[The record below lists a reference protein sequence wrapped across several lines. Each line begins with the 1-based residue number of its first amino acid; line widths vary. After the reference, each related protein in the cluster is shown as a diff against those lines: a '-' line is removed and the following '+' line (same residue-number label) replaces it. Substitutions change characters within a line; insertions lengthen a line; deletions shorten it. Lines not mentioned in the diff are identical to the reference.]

1 MKSISQNVVIFLINL
16 AIFLSILLLF
26 FSYNLHY
33 FYLHGAPVYDGGFCA
48 WLSRFAAGW
57 LMRNPP
63 LIGGFALPI
72 HFWLIYFL
80 SHGVAAIL
88 PDMPYAVWNSLF
100 MALWPAL
107 LWLGLFL
114 LLPEEA
120 VRSPVRRAAFAVLL
134 TLNGLTLSMLGFP
147 HVESFIPA
155 LFLVGIACWLGRRSH
170 ADQALAIVAFAVM
183 LSVREDAGLHA
194 CLALAALAAA
204 AFWAKNEMLARRL
217 MVFAA
222 VGFCYSAS
230 VLALQKFA
238 VPEGGQAMGRVYLGH
253 PFLAHVD
260 GQMLAHRLIYWAGPR
275 CYIFV
280 PLAILAAAACYWR
293 DRSLALGVAICLP
306 WLGLSLVAFSPI
318 AGGLFGYYSVPL
330 MFGFFWPLLL
340 ARLPGAAPGKR
351 RISLL
356 RLQGVMAA
364 VSTFLFVLIGT
375 AVLIGGKGSVHQWAP
390 WLQVMPTSPDRI
402 ATTERFL
409 SSLSASAQF
418 DRLIFDDGAA
428 SLLMGRLREG
438 QYRFRLAYSDA
449 EISQAVG
456 FVRFI
461 DDDEDADANEIR
473 VMAHFP
479 ICQPVDGTAL
489 EQCGR

>member
-1 MKSISQNVVIFLINL
+1 MKSVSQNVVIFLINL
-16 AIFLSILLLF
+16 AIFLSIILLI

-33 FYLHGAPVYDGGFCA
+33 FYLHGASVYDAGWCA
-48 WLSRFAAGW
+48 WLSRFAADW
-57 LMRNPP
+57 PMPNPP

-80 SHGVAAIL
+80 AHGVAAIL

-114 LLPEEA
+114 LLPEDA
-120 VRSPVRRAAFAVLL
+120 VRSPVRRAAFALLL

-155 LFLVGIACWLGRRSH
+155 LFVVGIACWLGRRGK

-183 LSVREDAGLHA
+183 LSVREDAGFHA
-194 CLALAALAAA
+194 CLAFAALAAA
-204 AFWAKNEMLARRL
+204 AFWAKNGTLARRL
-217 MVFAA
+217 VLLAA

-238 VPEGGQAMGRVYLGH
+238 VPEGGQAMGDVYLGH

-260 GQMLAHRLIYWAGPR
+260 RQLLAHRLIHWAGR
-275 CYIFV
+275 RFYIFV
-280 PLAILAAAACYWR
+280 PLAILAGAALYWR
-293 DRSLALGVAICLP
+293 DRTLALGVALCLP

-318 AGGLFGYYSVPL
+318 AGGLFGYYSAPL
-330 MFGFFWPLLL
+330 MFGFLWPLLL
-340 ARLPGAAPGKR
+340 ARLPGAAPGER
-351 RISLL
+351 RIRLL

-364 VSTFLFVLIGT
+364 VSTLLFVLIGI
-375 AVLIGGKGSVHQWAP
+375 AVLIGVKGSVHEWAP

-409 SSLSASAQF
+409 SSLSASPQF
-418 DRLIFDDGAA
+418 DRLIFDNGAA
-428 SLLMGRLREG
+428 SLLVGRLRQG

-449 EISQAVG
+449 EISRAVG

-461 DDDEDADANEIR
+461 DEDEDADANEAR

-479 ICQPVDGTAL
+479 ICQPVNGTAL
-489 EQCGR
+489 EQCSR